1 MKKYLIAGALALVCN
16 GLLTSCSE
24 DLDNYSSLEEAKKAQ
39 FAQNFEKF
47 YGTPDPNQDWGF
59 GEASVVAAARSARV
73 ARTRSQGDNSCGEC
87 IKPDMPNFPNYS
99 TQYPNYT
106 TPAPITEYER
116 AYVKKWFE
124 EHPGFTSGLNVNNFY
139 IQLVWGEANKTYN
152 VYWNYKTNGQ
162 YSRND
167 FTIQATMDY
176 LCVGNGTDY
185 THALDFNANDDGTSW
200 KAVYMKNSSALSFK
214 YHSTWSNQEFT
225 YFKCAEIDV
234 PGVGTGWYVGL
245 CMYGEKDD
253 NGPQKLNYDMKTSE
267 YCDDWILKVIPGE
280 GSTITYEKVPKVYKK
295 KEVTVHKWVFCED
308 LGSSATNKDYDYND
322 LVFDAKIIKEYKIL
336 RDADGNETDYTEDT
350 DTTYYAE
357 VTPLAA
363 GGELTIKFDKFSK
376 TAHGMFANG
385 IADNVLINTCREN
398 QEISMSHQE
407 GVFAS
412 PEFYEFSSKDDA
424 NIDNIKVLV
433 RTQTAAYDLQAYK
446 GEAPHKICV
455 PAGTRWTYE
464 RTDIKDAYTGFIN
477 YVSTGIEPWSSTGV
491 EENLYPLEA
500 AAYDMRTDMTGTIS
514 YEEVSSLTPVTTY
527 SYTLAD
533 ATNEHLLWNDVS
545 GNTKFTSNW
554 SVNIPISVES
564 INAADIGNGTI
575 IRFYFTCDQSYMLKV
590 TDNSWEDFDLGNAGW
605 NLNFQQGTAKN
616 GYVEFKLNP
625 TTANRFKQ
633 SGLIIYGT
641 NVTALAITYDN
652 SQKVTNETPSTPGKT
667 TLVNGPLNGMTIID
681 AANFNNIHA
690 GDEIRIYYTSLGQWY
705 WQVQTWEGYNKGY
718 SYTIEGWGG
727 TSINTNNNFL
737 NTTEKYI
744 TLPIDANLITMLQ
757 ARGIRIQCDQ
767 IEVTEI
773 ALIRK

>member
-16 GLLTSCSE
+16 GLFTSCSE
-24 DLDNYSSLEEAKKAQ
+24 DLGDYSSLEEAKKAQ

-47 YGTPDPNQDWGF
+47 YGTPNPNQDWGF

-124 EHPGFTSGLNVNNFY
+124 EHPGFTSGLNVNNFH

-455 PAGTRWTYE
+455 PAGTRWAYE

-564 INAADIGNGTI
+564 INAADVGNGTI